1 MISCPPMPD
10 LKLTFA
16 CWDYDRTRP
25 LMDGRVK
32 PEGIELDI
40 KVLRPRETFQRM
52 LDNKEFDAS
61 EMSLAS
67 YTALVGRGA
76 CPFVAVPAA
85 LSKLFRH
92 SCIYV
97 RSGSG
102 IKTPQDLR
110 GKRVGTSQWSA
121 TAIVFIRGMLEHD
134 YGIKSADM
142 HWFMG
147 GLRAFVEPPLIP
159 LDLPKDIRLEFLSE
173 GQTLEQ
179 IFEAGKLDALFSIYM
194 PQLFVDGSPAIA
206 RLFPN
211 YKEAEQDYYRRTRI
225 FPIMHTVVLRE
236 DIYRA
241 HPWAARNIY
250 EALVK
255 ARDLAVEG
263 LYDSDAL
270 RVALPWLLDHV
281 EESRGVLG
289 QNFWA
294 YGLKPNRPTYEA
306 IGHYVYEQGLSPRV
320 VHPDELFAP
329 GVE

>member
-1 MISCPPMPD
+1 MPD

-40 KVLRPRETFQRM
+40 KVLRPRDTFQRM
-52 LDNKEFDAS
+52 LDKQEFDAS

-67 YTALVGRGA
+67 YTALKGRGA

-85 LSKLFRH
+85 LSKIFRH

-97 RSGSG
+97 RPGAG
-102 IKTPQDLR
+102 IDRPEDLR

-121 TAIVFIRGMLEHD
+121 TALVFMRGMLEHD
-134 YGIKSADM
+134 HGVKTADM

-147 GLRAFVEPPLIP
+147 GLRAFLEPPLIA
-159 LDLPKDIRLEFLSE
+159 LDLPKTIRLDFLSK
-173 GQTLEQ
+173 GQTLEGM
-179 IFEAGKLDALFSIYM
+179 FAAGELDALLSIYM
-194 PQLFVDGSPAIA
+194 PQPFVDGSPSIA

-211 YKEAEQDYYRRTRI
+211 YKQVEQDYFRRTGI
-225 FPIMHTVVLRE
+225 FPIMHTVVLRA
-236 DIYRA
+236 DIHRA
-241 HPWAARNIY
+241 HPWAARSIY
-250 EALVK
+250 QALVK

-281 EESRGVLG
+281 EETRRIIGPD
-289 QNFWA
+289 FWA
-294 YGLKPNRPTYEA
+294 YGLGPNRPTYEA
-306 IGHYVYEQGLSPRV
+306 IGCYVHEQGLSPRV
-320 VHPDELFAP
+320 VDADELFAP